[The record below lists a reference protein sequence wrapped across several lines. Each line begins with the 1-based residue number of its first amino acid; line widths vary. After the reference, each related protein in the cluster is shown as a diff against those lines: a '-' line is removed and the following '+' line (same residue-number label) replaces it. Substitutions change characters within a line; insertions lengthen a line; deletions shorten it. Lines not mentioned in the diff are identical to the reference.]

1 MIISHNN
8 LEKKFMKLAFQKA
21 YENVGSTK
29 ENPSVGCVV
38 VKDGSIISSGVTS
51 LKGRPH
57 AEVNALRKNKNFY
70 GSTIYVTLEPCT
82 HYGKTSPC
90 TNIILKKGIKK
101 VCYPILDPDKRVQN
115 KAKKIFKK
123 NRVKVKIGL
132 LKKEALSFYKSYFL
146 SRSKS
151 ALPFI
156 DAKIAV
162 SKDFFSVNKKKKW
175 ITSEISRKKV
185 HLIRSKYDCILS
197 TYKSVNKDNSRL
209 NCRIKGL
216 EKLSPS
222 RVIIDRN
229 LKLKKNLDIFD
240 STKNIKTYVITSKHN
255 RKKENFL
262 RSKNVKI
269 IKISEKKKHFSYEKI
284 LLQLK
289 KIGFSRILCE
299 SGLHTTNRLLKNRL
313 IHNLYVFVSAKRLSK
328 NGKNSYRGLLNKT
341 KFKKKEKIDV
351 ELSGDQLYRLRIK

>member
-1 MIISHNN
+1 MNKNHTNTDKN
-8 LEKKFMKLAFQKA
+8 FMRLAFEKA
-21 YENVGSTK
+21 SQNVGSTNQ
-29 ENPSVGCVV
+29 NPSVGCVI
-38 VKDGSIISSGVTS
+38 VKDGAVISSGVTS
-51 LKGRPH
+51 IKGRPH
-57 AEVNALRKNKNFY
+57 AEVNALKKNKNFY
-70 GSTIYVTLEPCT
+70 GSTMYVTLEPCV
-82 HYGKTSPC
+82 HRGKTQAC
-90 TNIILKKGIKK
+90 IKTILKKKIKK
-101 VCYPILDPDKRVQN
+101 VYYPILDFDTRTRN
-115 KAKKIFKK
+115 KAKKILNK
-123 NRVKVKIGL
+123 NKINVKIGIL
-132 LKKEALSFYKSYFL
+132 GSQALNFYKSYSL
-146 SRSKS
+146 LKSKKS
-151 ALPFI
+151 LPFL
-156 DAKIAV
+156 DAKIAI

-175 ITSEISRKKV
+175 ITNEFSREKV